1 MYAALT
7 DEAAL
12 RDTCAEYGF
21 PLDWVERGDTT
32 TLEPPLAPTTREA
45 RLPCLNASHY
55 YDHARWLPL
64 PAHAEAGGDCF
75 GFECDPAFQ
84 LQEEAGECLPV
95 LVDAVVFW
103 AVMLVITVLVAAVLI
118 TACFARAGAVR
129 RKPPLEVLDPML
141 LPVDAQEVSGG
152 FVFVCEVTREP
163 PCELPPEAGG
173 WEDTDEDDRSDAID
187 LSEASE
193 RGENLSED
201 ESESSSSEADE
212 SELDIIRAAA
222 F

>member
-1 MYAALT
+1 
-7 DEAAL
+7 
-12 RDTCAEYGF
+12 
-21 PLDWVERGDTT
+21 
-32 TLEPPLAPTTREA
+32 
-45 RLPCLNASHY
+45 
-55 YDHARWLPL
+55 
-64 PAHAEAGGDCF
+64 
-75 GFECDPAFQ
+75 
-84 LQEEAGECLPV
+84 
-95 LVDAVVFW
+95 
-103 AVMLVITVLVAAVLI
+103 MLVITVLVAAVLI

-173 WEDTDEDDRSDAID
+173 WEDTDEDDRSDARDEDDRSDAID
-187 LSEASE
+187 LSEASK

-201 ESESSSSEADE
+201 ESESSSSEAEE